1 LTRQETKRLLDAL
14 SESQPKLVDE
24 LVPRVLSLGEV
35 QKVLQQL
42 LREHVSIRDLGTIL
56 ETLLDTAS
64 VNKAPI
70 TLVEAARQRLG
81 RSLVQ
86 PLLSENKKLKV
97 ITLDPAIE
105 QELQHTFEP
114 QTSAQRSSGAAVTSL
129 KRILEGIQ
137 KTIGDRAV
145 QNSMTLLCGSP
156 ARFHLRRLLEPFL
169 PRVVVLSPTEIP
181 ATVTIQSL
189 GVVR

>member
-1 LTRQETKRLLDAL
+1 
-14 SESQPKLVDE
+14 V
-24 LVPRVLSLGEV
+24 
-35 QKVLQQL
+35 
-42 LREHVSIRDLGTIL
+42 
-56 ETLLDTAS
+56 
-64 VNKAPI
+64 
-70 TLVEAARQRLG
+70 RQRLG

-97 ITLDPAIE
+97 VTLDPAIE

-114 QTSAQRSSGAAVTSL
+114 QTSAARPTGTAITSL

-137 KTIGDRAV
+137 KTIGDRAM
-145 QNSMTLLCGSP
+145 QNSMTLLCSSP

-169 PRVVVLSPTEIP
+169 PRVVVLAPSEIP